1 MWQYL
6 TPHVLTVRIRTD
18 LATSAAVAPACE
30 IRCTIALLS
39 LLRLAS
45 FPPVSALLSACAP
58 PVPLPLLGLVP
69 PGPPGPPAPVPAL
82 ALPHTRLR
90 PASKGKQPRAGCRIF
105 FSSFSLSPST
115 KGLRQLLPLIP

>member
-69 PGPPGPPAPVPAL
+69 PGPPGPPAP
-82 ALPHTRLR
+82 ALPHTPLR
-90 PASKGKQPRAGCRIF
+90 RASKRKQPRRACRIL
-105 FSSFSLSPST
+105 FSSFSLSPSG
-115 KGLRQLLPLIP
+115 KGLRSLLW